1 MDFLNA
7 ENYFSSTNSQRDYF
21 IDELSNYYYSM
32 KDKVL
37 QRCQNEMESF
47 SEEEANNV
55 NGEEMIHSLLEEEL
69 EIETQKHIEAGIS
82 PEFED
87 YTIDNL
93 RSYSHE
99 NFDEL
104 MELCQEDNFGTD
116 MREQWEH
123 SFYAYVRS
131 QIITRE
137 QVSSLWDMVVRI
149 SIHRYC
155 LFIFLVHLTIV

>member
-1 MDFLNA
+1 
-7 ENYFSSTNSQRDYF
+7 
-21 IDELSNYYYSM
+21 
-32 KDKVL
+32 
-37 QRCQNEMESF
+37 
-47 SEEEANNV
+47 V

-131 QIITRE
+131 QNYYKGAGIIF
-137 QVSSLWDMVVRI
+137 VGYGSKDIYPSLLPIYPKSVIRD
-149 SIHRYC
+149 S
-155 LFIFLVHLTIV
+155 FNTIF